1 LSNFFTQ
8 LALAYLYFQVQTCGM
23 YYFYAFL
30 FHSTQ
35 PQDAYRKALDRMRVE
50 AADLGL
56 PVEECF
62 PEWPKL
68 RQQYCRIRKQA
79 VRQRQQEKWEWMMM
93 ARGAGLPPGQ
103 VCLP

>member
-1 LSNFFTQ
+1 M
-8 LALAYLYFQVQTCGM
+8 YFSKNTNI
-23 YYFYAFL
+23 FPLHF
-30 FHSTQ
+30 Q

-103 VCLP
+103 VCLPSKFIITIKIL